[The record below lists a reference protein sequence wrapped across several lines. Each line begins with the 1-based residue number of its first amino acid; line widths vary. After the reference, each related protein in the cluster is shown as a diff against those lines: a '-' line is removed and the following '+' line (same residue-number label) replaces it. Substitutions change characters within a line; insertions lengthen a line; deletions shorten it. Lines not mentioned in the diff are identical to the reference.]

1 MILRPDTPQAANADG
16 PVLGLGATADEPV
29 LGLGATADEPV
40 SGLGATAD
48 VPVLGLGA
56 TADEPV
62 LGLGAIADEPVLG
75 LGATTDVPV
84 AGPSGWR
91 AATLGNSLARNIL
104 ADFDSSDEDNTRIQ
118 LPVDGTNRSLPTE
131 HYLDNLDPVED
142 RDWSSVSRHHRRRIV
157 PFNTPY
163 LLGLGDDFNEE
174 FPDIITRE
182 QRVERGSPILEE
194 IDQAIGG
201 LRGIQQVVA
210 QLSASFHEGE
220 ENPSDPSSL
229 SDSESSLG
237 LNESSS
243 STSGSSS
250 DSESSQGDLSSD
262 DEEPIDDIMAA
273 GAFEAMA
280 RIMAAVE
287 AEQLETRRR
296 AAQQDLAYAQQSQLN
311 QAMLQQLNDM
321 QNNIPQAPVQPP
333 VRAALPNGATYS
345 GLSNE
350 CYLAWVRKVEDEAL
364 VMLLLTGTLG
374 NRHFGWY
381 TMSH

>member
-1 MILRPDTPQAANADG
+1 MVLRPDTPQAANADG

-40 SGLGATAD
+40 
-48 VPVLGLGA
+48 
-56 TADEPV
+56 
-62 LGLGAIADEPVLG
+62 LG

-91 AATLGNSLARNIL
+91 AAALGNSLARNIL
-104 ADFDSSDEDNTRIQ
+104 ADFDSSDEDNARIQ
-118 LPVDGTNRSLPTE
+118 LPVGGTIRSLPTE

-142 RDWSSVSRHHRRRIV
+142 RDWSSVSRHHRRGIV
-157 PFNTPY
+157 SFNTPY
-163 LLGLGDDFNEE
+163 LLGLSDDFNEE
-174 FPDIITRE
+174 FPDIDTRE
-182 QRVERGSPILEE
+182 RRVERGSPILEE

-220 ENPSDPSSL
+220 ENPSDPSSS